1 MEILIQCNPIHQP
14 QEPAMPDIPAQK
26 IISLIA
32 ELREA
37 GHFQLTTDMVLAG
50 QIADV
55 LQKMVDDE
63 VDALDAY
70 YEKMAQ
76 EAFEMEDGRRVMEDA
91 AIEKGLRYLWGGGG
105 AEAPPGAIV
114 LLS

>member
-1 MEILIQCNPIHQP
+1 
-14 QEPAMPDIPAQK
+14 MPDVPAQK
-26 IISLIA
+26 ILALIA
-32 ELREA
+32 NLRTP
-37 GHFQLTTDMVLAG
+37 GFLASRG
-50 QIADV
+50 DIADI

-91 AIEKGLRYLWGGGG
+91 AIEKGRRYL
-105 AEAPPGAIV
+105 
-114 LLS
+114 

>member
-1 MEILIQCNPIHQP
+1 
-14 QEPAMPDIPAQK
+14 MPDVPAQK
-26 IISLIA
+26 ILALIA
-32 ELREA
+32 NLRTP
-37 GHFQLTTDMVLAG
+37 GFLASRG
-50 QIADV
+50 DIADI

-91 AIEKGLRYLWGGGG
+91 AIEKGLRYL
-105 AEAPPGAIV
+105 
-114 LLS
+114 

>member
-1 MEILIQCNPIHQP
+1 
-14 QEPAMPDIPAQK
+14 MPDVPAQK
-26 IISLIA
+26 ILALIA
-32 ELREA
+32 NLRTP
-37 GHFQLTTDMVLAG
+37 GFLASRG
-50 QIADV
+50 DIADM

-91 AIEKGLRYLWGGGG
+91 AIEKGLRYL
-105 AEAPPGAIV
+105 
-114 LLS
+114 

>member
-1 MEILIQCNPIHQP
+1 
-14 QEPAMPDIPAQK
+14 MPDIPAQK
-26 IISLIA
+26 ILALIA
-32 ELREA
+32 NLRTP
-37 GHFQLTTDMVLAG
+37 GFLASRG
-50 QIADV
+50 DIADI

-91 AIEKGLRYLWGGGG
+91 AIEKGLRYL
-105 AEAPPGAIV
+105 
-114 LLS
+114 